1 MIAEFSQY
9 AIMKNLT
16 SLKDLYIW
24 LYNTWK
30 GYKLQTIINITIGI
44 LIVLTDL
51 AFVWGTKLCIDIAT
65 HSNSQW
71 NLKSAITILAVLLIM
86 QLLLSYANKWIKA
99 TLGAKSTCQMQKDNY
114 RHLLQ
119 CDWTALKQYHSGDL
133 LNRLEKDIDSIVIFL
148 TESIPSLLTT
158 LARLAGAFLLLYAMS
173 KALALIIIIIC
184 PLFLII
190 SKLYIKKTR
199 KLTHEIR
206 ATESEIQTI
215 IQEGLQHITV
225 LKTFEKTLWAT
236 DTLNETQEKLKKGI
250 RNKTKYSS
258 ISSLTMNFG
267 FSAGYIVTFTW
278 GVINLENGTITYGA
292 LIAFMQLIGQ
302 IQAPIRNLSR
312 YIPIFINAF
321 TASERIIE
329 VQRIEQEK
337 LLHKPQ
343 LKGDVGIE
351 FKNVTFQYHKEHPI
365 FENFSYNFPPH
376 SKTAI
381 IGETGKGK
389 TTLIRLMLS
398 LLHPQQGSIDIYNN
412 TTRLSLTNLSRNNF
426 SYVPQG
432 NTLLNGTIRSNL
444 IIGNEYATDTDM
456 QNALAAACANFVFN
470 SEKGL
475 DTPCGERGNGLSEGQ
490 AQRISIARALLK
502 PCSILIMDE
511 ATSSL
516 DEETEKKIIK
526 NITDLYPLKTII
538 FITHRPEILK
548 YCTRILHL

>member
-1 MIAEFSQY
+1 ME
-9 AIMKNLT
+9 KLT
-16 SLKDLYIW
+16 SSKDIFIW

-30 GYKLQTIINITIGI
+30 GYKLQTIINIAIGI
-44 LIVLTDL
+44 LLVFTDL

-65 HSNSQW
+65 HNNTRFS
-71 NLKSAITILAVLLIM
+71 LKSAITLLIILLIT
-86 QLLLSYANKWIKA
+86 QLLLSYASKWVKA

-119 CDWTALKQYHSGDL
+119 CDWSALKQYHSGDI
-133 LNRLEKDIDSIVIFL
+133 LNRLEKDIDSIVTFL
-148 TESIPSLLTT
+148 TESIPSLLATVT
-158 LARLAGAFLLLYAMS
+158 RLIGAFLILYIMN
-173 KALALIIIIIC
+173 KTLALIIIIIC

-190 SKLYIKKTR
+190 SKLYVKKTR
-199 KLTHEIR
+199 LITHDIR
-206 ATESEIQTI
+206 TSESKIQTT

-225 LKTFEKTLWAT
+225 LKTFGKTLWAT
-236 DTLNETQEKLKKGI
+236 EILNETQNNLKKGI
-250 RNKTKYSS
+250 KNKTIYSS

-267 FSAGYIVTFTW
+267 FSAGYIITFTW
-278 GVINLENGTITYGA
+278 GVLNLENGIITYGA

-329 VQRIEQEK
+329 LQAIKQEK
-337 LLHKPQ
+337 LFYKSL

-351 FKNVTFQYHKEHPI
+351 LKNVTFQYPKGRHI
-365 FENFSYNFPPH
+365 FENFSYNFTPH

-381 IGETGKGK
+381 VGETGKGK
-389 TTLIRLMLS
+389 TTLIRLVLS
-398 LLHPQQGSIDIYNN
+398 LLHPQKGCIEIYNK

-432 NTLLNGTIRSNL
+432 NTLLNGTIKSNL
-444 IIGNEYATDTDM
+444 ILGNEYATETDM
-456 QNALAAACANFVFN
+456 VNALTAACANFVFN

-475 DTPCGERGNGLSEGQ
+475 DMPCGEGGNGLSEGQ

-516 DEETEKKIIK
+516 DEDTEKNVIK
-526 NITDLYPLKTII
+526 NITNLYPEKTII

-548 YCTRILHL
+548 YCTHVLHL

>member
-1 MIAEFSQY
+1 ME
-9 AIMKNLT
+9 KLT
-16 SLKDLYIW
+16 SSKDIFIW

-30 GYKLQTIINITIGI
+30 GYKLQTIINIAIGI
-44 LIVLTDL
+44 LLVFTDL

-65 HSNSQW
+65 HNNTRFS
-71 NLKSAITILAVLLIM
+71 LKSAITLLIILLIT
-86 QLLLSYANKWIKA
+86 QLLLSYASKWVKA

-119 CDWTALKQYHSGDL
+119 CDWSALKQYHSGDI
-133 LNRLEKDIDSIVIFL
+133 LNRLEKDIDSIVTFL
-148 TESIPSLLTT
+148 TESIPSLLATVT
-158 LARLAGAFLLLYAMS
+158 RLIGAFLILYIMN
-173 KALALIIIIIC
+173 KTLALIIIIIC

-190 SKLYIKKTR
+190 SKLYVKKTR
-199 KLTHEIR
+199 LITHDIR
-206 ATESEIQTI
+206 TSESKIQST

-225 LKTFEKTLWAT
+225 LKTFGKTLWAT
-236 DTLNETQEKLKKGI
+236 EILNETQNNLKKGI
-250 RNKTKYSS
+250 KNKTIYSS

-267 FSAGYIVTFTW
+267 FSAGYIITFTW
-278 GVINLENGTITYGA
+278 GVLNLENGIITYGA

-329 VQRIEQEK
+329 LQAIKQEK
-337 LLHKPQ
+337 LFYKPL

-351 FKNVTFQYHKEHPI
+351 LKNVTFQYPKGRHI
-365 FENFSYNFPPH
+365 FENFSYNFAPH

-381 IGETGKGK
+381 VGETGKGK
-389 TTLIRLMLS
+389 TTLIRLVLS
-398 LLHPQQGSIDIYNN
+398 LLHPQKGCIEIYNK

-432 NTLLNGTIRSNL
+432 NTLLNGTIKSNL
-444 IIGNEYATDTDM
+444 ILGNEYATETDM
-456 QNALAAACANFVFN
+456 VNALTAACANFVFN

-475 DTPCGERGNGLSEGQ
+475 DMPCGEGGNGLSEGQ

-516 DEETEKKIIK
+516 DEDTEKNVIK
-526 NITDLYPLKTII
+526 NITNLYPEKTII

-548 YCTRILHL
+548 YCTHVLHL

>member
-1 MIAEFSQY
+1 ME
-9 AIMKNLT
+9 KLT
-16 SLKDLYIW
+16 SSKDIFIW

-30 GYKLQTIINITIGI
+30 GYKLQTIINIAIGI
-44 LIVLTDL
+44 LLVFTDL

-65 HSNSQW
+65 HNNTKFS
-71 NLKSAITILAVLLIM
+71 LKSAITLLIILLIT
-86 QLLLSYANKWIKA
+86 QLLLSYASKWVKA

-119 CDWTALKQYHSGDL
+119 CDWSALKQYHSGDI
-133 LNRLEKDIDSIVIFL
+133 LNRLEKDIDSIVTFL
-148 TESIPSLLTT
+148 TESIPSLLATVT
-158 LARLAGAFLLLYAMS
+158 RLIGAFLILYIMN
-173 KALALIIIIIC
+173 KTLALIIIIIC

-190 SKLYIKKTR
+190 SKLYVKKTR
-199 KLTHEIR
+199 LITHDIR
-206 ATESEIQTI
+206 TSESKIQTT

-225 LKTFEKTLWAT
+225 LKTFGKTLWAT
-236 DTLNETQEKLKKGI
+236 EILNETQNNLKKGI
-250 RNKTKYSS
+250 KNKTIYSS

-267 FSAGYIVTFTW
+267 FSAGYIITFTW
-278 GVINLENGTITYGA
+278 GVLNLENGIITYGA

-329 VQRIEQEK
+329 LQAIKQEK
-337 LLHKPQ
+337 LFYKPL

-351 FKNVTFQYHKEHPI
+351 LKNVTFQYPKGRHI
-365 FENFSYNFPPH
+365 FENFSYNFTPH

-381 IGETGKGK
+381 VGETGKGK
-389 TTLIRLMLS
+389 TTLIRLVLS
-398 LLHPQQGSIDIYNN
+398 LLHPQKGCIEIYNK

-432 NTLLNGTIRSNL
+432 NTLLNGTIKSNL
-444 IIGNEYATDTDM
+444 ILGNEYATETDM
-456 QNALAAACANFVFN
+456 VNALTAACANFVFN

-475 DTPCGERGNGLSEGQ
+475 DMPCGEGGNGLSEGQ

-516 DEETEKKIIK
+516 DEDTEKNVIK
-526 NITDLYPLKTII
+526 NITSLYPEKTII

-548 YCTRILHL
+548 YCTHVLHL

>member
-1 MIAEFSQY
+1 ME
-9 AIMKNLT
+9 KLT
-16 SLKDLYIW
+16 SSKDIFIW

-30 GYKLQTIINITIGI
+30 GYKLQTIINIAIGI
-44 LIVLTDL
+44 LLVFTDL

-65 HSNSQW
+65 HNKTRFS
-71 NLKSAITILAVLLIM
+71 LKSAITLLIILLIT
-86 QLLLSYANKWIKA
+86 QLLLSYASKWVKA

-119 CDWTALKQYHSGDL
+119 CDWSALKQYHSGDI
-133 LNRLEKDIDSIVIFL
+133 LNRLEKDIDSIVTFL
-148 TESIPSLLTT
+148 TESIPSLLATVT
-158 LARLAGAFLLLYAMS
+158 RLIGAFLILYIMN
-173 KALALIIIIIC
+173 KTLALIIIIIC

-190 SKLYIKKTR
+190 SKLYVKKTR
-199 KLTHEIR
+199 LITHDIR
-206 ATESEIQTI
+206 TSESKIQTT

-225 LKTFEKTLWAT
+225 LKTFGKTLWAT
-236 DTLNETQEKLKKGI
+236 EILNETQNNLKKGI
-250 RNKTKYSS
+250 KNKTIYSS

-267 FSAGYIVTFTW
+267 FSAGYIITFTW
-278 GVINLENGTITYGA
+278 GVLNLENGIITYGA

-329 VQRIEQEK
+329 LQAIKQEK
-337 LLHKPQ
+337 LFYKPL

-351 FKNVTFQYHKEHPI
+351 LKNVTFQYPKGRHI
-365 FENFSYNFPPH
+365 FENFSYNFTPH

-381 IGETGKGK
+381 VGETGKGK
-389 TTLIRLMLS
+389 TTLIRLVLS
-398 LLHPQQGSIDIYNN
+398 LLHPQKGCIEIYNK

-432 NTLLNGTIRSNL
+432 NTLLNGTIKSNL
-444 IIGNEYATDTDM
+444 ILGNEYATETDM
-456 QNALAAACANFVFN
+456 VNALTAACANFVFN

-475 DTPCGERGNGLSEGQ
+475 DMPCGEGGNGLSEGQ

-516 DEETEKKIIK
+516 DEDTEKNVIK
-526 NITDLYPLKTII
+526 NITNLYPEKTII

-548 YCTRILHL
+548 YCTHVLHL

>member
-1 MIAEFSQY
+1 ME
-9 AIMKNLT
+9 KLT
-16 SLKDLYIW
+16 SSKDIFIW

-30 GYKLQTIINITIGI
+30 GYKLQTIINIAIGI
-44 LIVLTDL
+44 LLVFTDL
-51 AFVWGTKLCIDIAT
+51 AFVWGTKLCIDIST
-65 HSNSQW
+65 HNNTRFS
-71 NLKSAITILAVLLIM
+71 LKSAITLLILLLIT
-86 QLLLSYANKWIKA
+86 QLLLSYASKWVKA

-119 CDWTALKQYHSGDL
+119 CDWSALKQYHSGDI
-133 LNRLEKDIDSIVIFL
+133 LNRLEKDIDSIVTFL
-148 TESIPSLLTT
+148 TESIPSLLATVT
-158 LARLAGAFLLLYAMS
+158 RLIGAFLILYIMN
-173 KALALIIIIIC
+173 KTLALIIIIIC

-190 SKLYIKKTR
+190 SKLYVKKTR
-199 KLTHEIR
+199 LITHDIR
-206 ATESEIQTI
+206 TSESKIQTT

-225 LKTFEKTLWAT
+225 LKTFGKTLWAT
-236 DTLNETQEKLKKGI
+236 EILNETQNNLKKGI
-250 RNKTKYSS
+250 KNKTIYSS

-267 FSAGYIVTFTW
+267 FSAGYIITFTW
-278 GVINLENGTITYGA
+278 GVLNLENGIITYGA

-329 VQRIEQEK
+329 LQAIKQEK
-337 LLHKPQ
+337 LFYKPL

-351 FKNVTFQYHKEHPI
+351 LKNVTFQYPKGRHI
-365 FENFSYNFPPH
+365 FENFSYNFTPH

-381 IGETGKGK
+381 VGETGKGK
-389 TTLIRLMLS
+389 TTLIRLVLS
-398 LLHPQQGSIDIYNN
+398 LLHPQKGCIEIYNQ

-432 NTLLNGTIRSNL
+432 NTLLNGTIKSNL
-444 IIGNEYATDTDM
+444 ILGNEYATETDM
-456 QNALAAACANFVFN
+456 VNALTAACANFVLN

-475 DTPCGERGNGLSEGQ
+475 DMPCGEVGNGLSEGH

-516 DEETEKKIIK
+516 DEDTEKNATK
-526 NITDLYPLKTII
+526 NITNLYPEKTII

-548 YCTRILHL
+548 YCTHVLHL

>member
-1 MIAEFSQY
+1 ME
-9 AIMKNLT
+9 KLT
-16 SLKDLYIW
+16 SSKDIFIW

-30 GYKLQTIINITIGI
+30 GYKLQTIINIAIGI
-44 LIVLTDL
+44 LLVFTDL

-65 HSNSQW
+65 HNNTRFS
-71 NLKSAITILAVLLIM
+71 LKSAITLLIILLIT
-86 QLLLSYANKWIKA
+86 QLLLSYASKWVKA

-119 CDWTALKQYHSGDL
+119 CDWSALKQYHSGDI
-133 LNRLEKDIDSIVIFL
+133 LNRLEKDIDSIVTFL
-148 TESIPSLLTT
+148 TESIPSLLATVT
-158 LARLAGAFLLLYAMS
+158 RLIGAFLILYIMN
-173 KALALIIIIIC
+173 KTLALIIIIIC

-190 SKLYIKKTR
+190 SKLYVKKTR
-199 KLTHEIR
+199 LITHDIR
-206 ATESEIQTI
+206 KSESKIQTT

-225 LKTFEKTLWAT
+225 LKTFGKTLWAT
-236 DTLNETQEKLKKGI
+236 EILNETQNNLKKGI
-250 RNKTKYSS
+250 KNKTIYSS

-267 FSAGYIVTFTW
+267 FSAGYIITFTW
-278 GVINLENGTITYGA
+278 GVLNLENGIITYGA

-329 VQRIEQEK
+329 LQAIKQEK
-337 LLHKPQ
+337 LFYKPL

-351 FKNVTFQYHKEHPI
+351 LKNVTFQYPKGRHI
-365 FENFSYNFPPH
+365 FENFSYNFTPH

-381 IGETGKGK
+381 VGETGKGK
-389 TTLIRLMLS
+389 TTLIRLVLS
-398 LLHPQQGSIDIYNN
+398 LLHPQKGCIEIYNK

-432 NTLLNGTIRSNL
+432 NTLLNGTIKSNL
-444 IIGNEYATDTDM
+444 ILGNEYATETDM
-456 QNALAAACANFVFN
+456 VNALTAACANFVFN

-475 DTPCGERGNGLSEGQ
+475 DMPCGEGGNGLSEGQ

-516 DEETEKKIIK
+516 DEDTEKNVIK
-526 NITDLYPLKTII
+526 NITNLYPEKTII

-548 YCTRILHL
+548 YCTHVLHL

>member
-1 MIAEFSQY
+1 ME
-9 AIMKNLT
+9 KLT
-16 SLKDLYIW
+16 SSKDIFIW

-30 GYKLQTIINITIGI
+30 GYKLQTIINIAIGI
-44 LIVLTDL
+44 LLVFTDL

-65 HSNSQW
+65 HNNTRFS
-71 NLKSAITILAVLLIM
+71 LKSAITLLIILLIT
-86 QLLLSYANKWIKA
+86 QLLLSYASKWVKA

-119 CDWTALKQYHSGDL
+119 CDWSALKQYHSGDI
-133 LNRLEKDIDSIVIFL
+133 LNRLEKDIDSIVTFL
-148 TESIPSLLTT
+148 TESIPSLLATVT
-158 LARLAGAFLLLYAMS
+158 RLIGAFLILYIMN
-173 KALALIIIIIC
+173 KTLALIIIIIC

-190 SKLYIKKTR
+190 SKLYVKKTR
-199 KLTHEIR
+199 LITHDIR
-206 ATESEIQTI
+206 TSESKIQTT

-225 LKTFEKTLWAT
+225 LKTFGKTLWAT
-236 DTLNETQEKLKKGI
+236 EILNETQNNLKKGI
-250 RNKTKYSS
+250 KNKTIYSS

-267 FSAGYIVTFTW
+267 FSAGYIITFTW
-278 GVINLENGTITYGA
+278 GVLNLENGIITYGA

-329 VQRIEQEK
+329 LQAIKQEK
-337 LLHKPQ
+337 LFYKPL

-351 FKNVTFQYHKEHPI
+351 LKNVTFQYPKGRHI
-365 FENFSYNFPPH
+365 FENFSYNFTPH

-381 IGETGKGK
+381 VGETGKGK
-389 TTLIRLMLS
+389 TTLIKLVLS
-398 LLHPQQGSIDIYNN
+398 LLHPQKGCIEIYNK

-432 NTLLNGTIRSNL
+432 NTLLNGTIKSNL
-444 IIGNEYATDTDM
+444 ILGNEYATDTDM
-456 QNALAAACANFVFN
+456 VNALTAACANFVFN

-475 DTPCGERGNGLSEGQ
+475 DMPCGEGGNGLSEGQ

-516 DEETEKKIIK
+516 DEDTEKNVIK
-526 NITDLYPLKTII
+526 NITNLYPEKTII

-548 YCTRILHL
+548 YCTHVLHL

>member
-1 MIAEFSQY
+1 ME
-9 AIMKNLT
+9 KLT
-16 SLKDLYIW
+16 SSKDIFIW

-30 GYKLQTIINITIGI
+30 GYKLQTIINIAIGI
-44 LIVLTDL
+44 LLVFTDL

-65 HSNSQW
+65 HNNTRFS
-71 NLKSAITILAVLLIM
+71 LKSAITLLIILLIT
-86 QLLLSYANKWIKA
+86 QLLLSYASKWVKA

-119 CDWTALKQYHSGDL
+119 CDWSALKQYHSGDI
-133 LNRLEKDIDSIVIFL
+133 LNRLEKDIDSIVTFL
-148 TESIPSLLTT
+148 TESIPSLLATVT
-158 LARLAGAFLLLYAMS
+158 RLIGAFLILYIMN
-173 KALALIIIIIC
+173 KTLALIIIIIC

-190 SKLYIKKTR
+190 SKLYVKKTR
-199 KLTHEIR
+199 LITHDIR
-206 ATESEIQTI
+206 TSESKIQTT

-225 LKTFEKTLWAT
+225 LKTFGKTLWAT
-236 DTLNETQEKLKKGI
+236 EILNETQNNLKKGI
-250 RNKTKYSS
+250 KNKTIYSS

-267 FSAGYIVTFTW
+267 FSAGYIITFTW
-278 GVINLENGTITYGA
+278 GVLNLENGIITYGA

-329 VQRIEQEK
+329 LQAIKQEK
-337 LLHKPQ
+337 LFNKPL

-351 FKNVTFQYHKEHPI
+351 LKNVTFQYPKGRHI
-365 FENFSYNFPPH
+365 FENFSYNFAPH

-381 IGETGKGK
+381 VGETGKGK
-389 TTLIRLMLS
+389 TTLIRLVLS
-398 LLHPQQGSIDIYNN
+398 LLHPQKGCIEIYNK

-432 NTLLNGTIRSNL
+432 NTLLNGTIKSNL
-444 IIGNEYATDTDM
+444 ILGNEYATETDM
-456 QNALAAACANFVFN
+456 VNALTAACANFVFN

-475 DTPCGERGNGLSEGQ
+475 DMPCGEGGNGLSEGQ

-516 DEETEKKIIK
+516 DEDTEKNVIK
-526 NITDLYPLKTII
+526 NITNLYPEKTII

-548 YCTRILHL
+548 YCTHVLHL

>member
-1 MIAEFSQY
+1 ME
-9 AIMKNLT
+9 KLT
-16 SLKDLYIW
+16 SSKDIFIW

-30 GYKLQTIINITIGI
+30 GYKLQTIINIAIGI
-44 LIVLTDL
+44 LLVFTDL

-65 HSNSQW
+65 HNNTRFS
-71 NLKSAITILAVLLIM
+71 LKSAITLLIILLIT
-86 QLLLSYANKWIKA
+86 QLLLSYASKWVKA

-119 CDWTALKQYHSGDL
+119 CDWSALKQYHSGDI
-133 LNRLEKDIDSIVIFL
+133 LNRLEKDIDSIVTFL
-148 TESIPSLLTT
+148 TESIPSLLATVT
-158 LARLAGAFLLLYAMS
+158 RLIGAFLILYIMN
-173 KALALIIIIIC
+173 KTLALIIIIIC

-190 SKLYIKKTR
+190 SKLYVKKTR
-199 KLTHEIR
+199 LITHDIR
-206 ATESEIQTI
+206 TSESKIQTT

-225 LKTFEKTLWAT
+225 LKTFGKTLWAT
-236 DTLNETQEKLKKGI
+236 EILNETQNNLKKGI
-250 RNKTKYSS
+250 KNKTIYSS

-267 FSAGYIVTFTW
+267 FSAGYIITFTW
-278 GVINLENGTITYGA
+278 GVLNLENRIITYGA

-329 VQRIEQEK
+329 LQAIKQEK
-337 LLHKPQ
+337 LFYKPL

-351 FKNVTFQYHKEHPI
+351 LKNVTFQYPKGRHI
-365 FENFSYNFPPH
+365 FENFSYNFAPH

-381 IGETGKGK
+381 VGETGKGK
-389 TTLIRLMLS
+389 TTLIRLVLS
-398 LLHPQQGSIDIYNN
+398 LLHPQKGCIEIYNK

-432 NTLLNGTIRSNL
+432 NTLLNGTIKSNL
-444 IIGNEYATDTDM
+444 ILGNEYATETDM
-456 QNALAAACANFVFN
+456 VNALTAACANFVFN
-470 SEKGL
+470 SGKGL
-475 DTPCGERGNGLSEGQ
+475 DMPCGEGGNGLSEGQ

-516 DEETEKKIIK
+516 DEDTEKNVIK
-526 NITDLYPLKTII
+526 NITNLYPEKTII

-548 YCTRILHL
+548 YCTHVLHL

>member
-1 MIAEFSQY
+1 ME
-9 AIMKNLT
+9 KLT
-16 SLKDLYIW
+16 SSKDIFIW

-30 GYKLQTIINITIGI
+30 GYKLQTIINIAIGI
-44 LIVLTDL
+44 LLVFTDL

-65 HSNSQW
+65 HNNTRFS
-71 NLKSAITILAVLLIM
+71 LKSAITLLIILLIT
-86 QLLLSYANKWIKA
+86 QLLLSYASKWVKA

-119 CDWTALKQYHSGDL
+119 CDWSALKQYHSGDI
-133 LNRLEKDIDSIVIFL
+133 LNRLEKDIDSIVTFL
-148 TESIPSLLTT
+148 TESIPSLLATVT
-158 LARLAGAFLLLYAMS
+158 RLIGAFLILYIMN
-173 KALALIIIIIC
+173 KTLALIIIIIC

-190 SKLYIKKTR
+190 SKLYVKKTR
-199 KLTHEIR
+199 LITHDIR
-206 ATESEIQTI
+206 TSESKIQTT

-225 LKTFEKTLWAT
+225 LKTFGKTLWAT
-236 DTLNETQEKLKKGI
+236 EILNETQNNLKKGI
-250 RNKTKYSS
+250 KNKTIYSS

-267 FSAGYIVTFTW
+267 FSAGYIITFTW
-278 GVINLENGTITYGA
+278 GVLNLENGIITYGA

-329 VQRIEQEK
+329 LQAIKQEK
-337 LLHKPQ
+337 LFYKPL

-351 FKNVTFQYHKEHPI
+351 LKNVTFQYPKGRHI
-365 FENFSYNFPPH
+365 FENFSYNFAPH

-381 IGETGKGK
+381 VGETGKGK
-389 TTLIRLMLS
+389 TTLIRLVLS
-398 LLHPQQGSIDIYNN
+398 LLHPQKGCIEIYNK

-432 NTLLNGTIRSNL
+432 NTLLNGTIKSNL
-444 IIGNEYATDTDM
+444 ILGNEYATETDM
-456 QNALAAACANFVFN
+456 VNALTAACANFVFN

-475 DTPCGERGNGLSEGQ
+475 DMPCGEGGNGLSEGQ
-490 AQRISIARALLK
+490 GQRISIARALLK

-516 DEETEKKIIK
+516 DEDTEKNVIK
-526 NITDLYPLKTII
+526 NITNLYPEKTII

-548 YCTRILHL
+548 YCTHVLHL

>member
-1 MIAEFSQY
+1 ME
-9 AIMKNLT
+9 KLT
-16 SLKDLYIW
+16 SSKDIFIW

-30 GYKLQTIINITIGI
+30 GYKLQTIINIAIGI
-44 LIVLTDL
+44 LLVFTDL

-65 HSNSQW
+65 HNNTRFS
-71 NLKSAITILAVLLIM
+71 LKSAITLLIILLIT
-86 QLLLSYANKWIKA
+86 QLLLSYASKWVKA

-119 CDWTALKQYHSGDL
+119 CDWSALKQYHSGDI
-133 LNRLEKDIDSIVIFL
+133 LNRLEKDIDSIVTFL
-148 TESIPSLLTT
+148 TESIPSLLATVT
-158 LARLAGAFLLLYAMS
+158 RLIGAFLILYIMN
-173 KALALIIIIIC
+173 KTLALIIIIIC

-190 SKLYIKKTR
+190 SKLYVKKTR
-199 KLTHEIR
+199 LITHDIR
-206 ATESEIQTI
+206 TSESKIQTT

-225 LKTFEKTLWAT
+225 LKTFGKTLWAT
-236 DTLNETQEKLKKGI
+236 EILNETQNNLKKGI
-250 RNKTKYSS
+250 KNKTIYSS

-267 FSAGYIVTFTW
+267 FSAGYIITFTW
-278 GVINLENGTITYGA
+278 GVLNLENGIITYGA

-329 VQRIEQEK
+329 LQAIKQEK
-337 LLHKPQ
+337 LFYKPL

-351 FKNVTFQYHKEHPI
+351 LKNVTFQYPKGRHI
-365 FENFSYNFPPH
+365 FENFSYNFTPH

-381 IGETGKGK
+381 VGETGKGK
-389 TTLIRLMLS
+389 TTLIRLVLS
-398 LLHPQQGSIDIYNN
+398 LLHPQKGCIEIYNK

-432 NTLLNGTIRSNL
+432 NTLLNGTIKSNL
-444 IIGNEYATDTDM
+444 ILGNEYATETDM
-456 QNALAAACANFVFN
+456 VNALTAACANFVFN

-475 DTPCGERGNGLSEGQ
+475 DMPCGEGGNGLSEGQ

-516 DEETEKKIIK
+516 DEDTEKNVIR
-526 NITDLYPLKTII
+526 NITNLYPEKTII

-548 YCTRILHL
+548 YCTHVLHL

>member
-1 MIAEFSQY
+1 ME
-9 AIMKNLT
+9 KLT
-16 SLKDLYIW
+16 SSKDIFIW

-30 GYKLQTIINITIGI
+30 GYKLQTIINIAIGI
-44 LIVLTDL
+44 LLVFTDL

-65 HSNSQW
+65 HNNTRFS
-71 NLKSAITILAVLLIM
+71 LKSAIILLIILLIT
-86 QLLLSYANKWIKA
+86 QLLLSYASKWVKA

-119 CDWTALKQYHSGDL
+119 CDWSALKQYHSGDI
-133 LNRLEKDIDSIVIFL
+133 LNRLEKDIDSIVTFL
-148 TESIPSLLTT
+148 TESIPSLLATVT
-158 LARLAGAFLLLYAMS
+158 RLIGAFLILYIMN
-173 KALALIIIIIC
+173 KTLALIIIIIC

-190 SKLYIKKTR
+190 SKLYVKKTR
-199 KLTHEIR
+199 LITHDIR
-206 ATESEIQTI
+206 TSESKIQTT

-225 LKTFEKTLWAT
+225 LKTFGKTLWAT
-236 DTLNETQEKLKKGI
+236 EILNETQNNLKKGI
-250 RNKTKYSS
+250 KNKTIYSS

-267 FSAGYIVTFTW
+267 FSAGYIITFTW
-278 GVINLENGTITYGA
+278 GVLNLENGIITYGA

-329 VQRIEQEK
+329 LQTIKQEK
-337 LLHKPQ
+337 LFYKPL

-351 FKNVTFQYHKEHPI
+351 LKNVTFQYPKGRHI
-365 FENFSYNFPPH
+365 FENFSYNFTPH

-381 IGETGKGK
+381 VGETGKGK
-389 TTLIRLMLS
+389 TTLIRLVLS
-398 LLHPQQGSIDIYNN
+398 LLHPQKGCIEIYNQ

-432 NTLLNGTIRSNL
+432 NTLLNGTIKSNL
-444 IIGNEYATDTDM
+444 ILGNEYATETDM
-456 QNALAAACANFVFN
+456 VNALTAACANFVFN

-475 DTPCGERGNGLSEGQ
+475 DMPCGEGGNGLSEGQ

-516 DEETEKKIIK
+516 DEDTEKNVIK
-526 NITDLYPLKTII
+526 NITNLYPEKTTI

-548 YCTRILHL
+548 YCTHVLHL

>member
-1 MIAEFSQY
+1 ME
-9 AIMKNLT
+9 KLT
-16 SLKDLYIW
+16 SSKDIFIW

-30 GYKLQTIINITIGI
+30 GYKLQTIINIAIGI
-44 LIVLTDL
+44 LLVFTDL

-65 HSNSQW
+65 HNNTRFS
-71 NLKSAITILAVLLIM
+71 LKSAITLLIILLIT
-86 QLLLSYANKWIKA
+86 QLLLSYASKWVKA

-119 CDWTALKQYHSGDL
+119 CDWSALKQYHSGDI
-133 LNRLEKDIDSIVIFL
+133 LNRLEKDIDSIVTFL
-148 TESIPSLLTT
+148 TESIPSLLATVT
-158 LARLAGAFLLLYAMS
+158 RLIGAFLILYIMN
-173 KALALIIIIIC
+173 KTLALIIIIIC

-190 SKLYIKKTR
+190 SKLYVKKTR
-199 KLTHEIR
+199 LITHDIR
-206 ATESEIQTI
+206 TSESKIQTT

-225 LKTFEKTLWAT
+225 LKTFGKTLWAT
-236 DTLNETQEKLKKGI
+236 EILNETQNNLKKGI
-250 RNKTKYSS
+250 KNKTIYSS

-267 FSAGYIVTFTW
+267 FSAGYIITFTW
-278 GVINLENGTITYGA
+278 GVLNLENGIITYGA

-329 VQRIEQEK
+329 LQAIKQEK
-337 LLHKPQ
+337 LFYKPL

-351 FKNVTFQYHKEHPI
+351 LKNVTFQYPKGRHI
-365 FENFSYNFPPH
+365 FENFSYNFTPH

-381 IGETGKGK
+381 VGETGKGK
-389 TTLIRLMLS
+389 TTLIRLALS
-398 LLHPQQGSIDIYNN
+398 LLHPQKGCIEIYNK

-432 NTLLNGTIRSNL
+432 NTLLNGTIKSNL
-444 IIGNEYATDTDM
+444 ILGNEYATETDM
-456 QNALAAACANFVFN
+456 VNALTAACANFVFN

-475 DTPCGERGNGLSEGQ
+475 DMPCGEGGNGLSEGQ

-516 DEETEKKIIK
+516 DEDTEKNVIK
-526 NITDLYPLKTII
+526 NITSLYPEKTII

-548 YCTRILHL
+548 YCTHVLHL

>member
-1 MIAEFSQY
+1 ME
-9 AIMKNLT
+9 KLT
-16 SLKDLYIW
+16 SSKDIFIW

-30 GYKLQTIINITIGI
+30 GYKLQTIINIAIGI
-44 LIVLTDL
+44 LLVFTDL

-65 HSNSQW
+65 HNNTRFS
-71 NLKSAITILAVLLIM
+71 LKSAITLLIILLIT
-86 QLLLSYANKWIKA
+86 QLLLSYASKWVKA

-119 CDWTALKQYHSGDL
+119 CDWSALKQYHSGDI
-133 LNRLEKDIDSIVIFL
+133 LNRLEKDIDSIVTFL
-148 TESIPSLLTT
+148 TESIPSLLATVT
-158 LARLAGAFLLLYAMS
+158 RLIGAFLILYIMN
-173 KALALIIIIIC
+173 KTLALIIIIIC

-190 SKLYIKKTR
+190 SKLYVKKTR
-199 KLTHEIR
+199 LITHDIR
-206 ATESEIQTI
+206 TSESKIQTT

-225 LKTFEKTLWAT
+225 LKTFGKTLWAT
-236 DTLNETQEKLKKGI
+236 EILNETQNNLKKGI
-250 RNKTKYSS
+250 KNKTIYSS

-267 FSAGYIVTFTW
+267 FSAGYIITFTW
-278 GVINLENGTITYGA
+278 GVLNLENGIITYGA

-302 IQAPIRNLSR
+302 IQTPIRNLSR

-329 VQRIEQEK
+329 LQAIKQEK
-337 LLHKPQ
+337 LFYKPL

-351 FKNVTFQYHKEHPI
+351 LKNVTFQYPKGRHI
-365 FENFSYNFPPH
+365 FENFSYNFTPY

-381 IGETGKGK
+381 VGETGKGK
-389 TTLIRLMLS
+389 TTLIRLVLS
-398 LLHPQQGSIDIYNN
+398 LLHPQKGCIEIYNK

-432 NTLLNGTIRSNL
+432 NTLLNGTIKSNL
-444 IIGNEYATDTDM
+444 ILGNEYATETDM
-456 QNALAAACANFVFN
+456 VNALTAACANFVFN

-475 DTPCGERGNGLSEGQ
+475 DMPCGEGGNGLSEGQ

-516 DEETEKKIIK
+516 DEDTEKNVIK
-526 NITDLYPLKTII
+526 NITNLYPEKTII

-548 YCTRILHL
+548 YCTHVLHL

>member
-1 MIAEFSQY
+1 ME
-9 AIMKNLT
+9 KLT
-16 SLKDLYIW
+16 SSKDIFIW

-30 GYKLQTIINITIGI
+30 GYKLQTIINIAIGI
-44 LIVLTDL
+44 LLVFTDL

-65 HSNSQW
+65 HNNTRFS
-71 NLKSAITILAVLLIM
+71 LKSAITLLIILLIT
-86 QLLLSYANKWIKA
+86 QLLLSYASKWVKA

-119 CDWTALKQYHSGDL
+119 CDWSALKQYHSGDI
-133 LNRLEKDIDSIVIFL
+133 LNRLEKDIDSIVTFL
-148 TESIPSLLTT
+148 TESIPSLLATVT
-158 LARLAGAFLLLYAMS
+158 RLIGAFLILYIMN
-173 KALALIIIIIC
+173 KTLALIIIIIC

-190 SKLYIKKTR
+190 SKLYVKKTR
-199 KLTHEIR
+199 LITHDIR
-206 ATESEIQTI
+206 TSESKIQST

-225 LKTFEKTLWAT
+225 LKTFGKTLWAT
-236 DTLNETQEKLKKGI
+236 EILNETQNNLKKGI
-250 RNKTKYSS
+250 KNKTIYSS

-267 FSAGYIVTFTW
+267 FSAGYIITFTW
-278 GVINLENGTITYGA
+278 GVLNLENGIITYGA

-329 VQRIEQEK
+329 LQAIKQEK
-337 LLHKPQ
+337 LFYKPL

-351 FKNVTFQYHKEHPI
+351 LKNVTFQYPKGRHI
-365 FENFSYNFPPH
+365 FENFSYNFTPH

-381 IGETGKGK
+381 VGETGKGK
-389 TTLIRLMLS
+389 TTLIRLVLS
-398 LLHPQQGSIDIYNN
+398 LLHPQKGCIEIYNK

-432 NTLLNGTIRSNL
+432 NTLLNGTIKSNL
-444 IIGNEYATDTDM
+444 ILGNEYATETDM
-456 QNALAAACANFVFN
+456 VNALTAACANFVFN

-475 DTPCGERGNGLSEGQ
+475 DMPCGEGGNGLSEGQ

-516 DEETEKKIIK
+516 DEDTEKNVIK
-526 NITDLYPLKTII
+526 NITNLYPEKTII

-548 YCTRILHL
+548 YCSHVLHL

>member
-1 MIAEFSQY
+1 ME
-9 AIMKNLT
+9 KLT
-16 SLKDLYIW
+16 SSKDIFIW

-30 GYKLQTIINITIGI
+30 GYKLQTIINIAIGI
-44 LIVLTDL
+44 LLVFTDL

-65 HSNSQW
+65 HNNTRFS
-71 NLKSAITILAVLLIM
+71 LKSAITLLIILLIT
-86 QLLLSYANKWIKA
+86 QLLLSYASKWVKA

-119 CDWTALKQYHSGDL
+119 CDWSALKQYHSGDI
-133 LNRLEKDIDSIVIFL
+133 LNRLGKDIDSIVTFL
-148 TESIPSLLTT
+148 TESIPSLLATVT
-158 LARLAGAFLLLYAMS
+158 RLIGAFLILYIMN
-173 KALALIIIIIC
+173 KTLALIIIIIC

-190 SKLYIKKTR
+190 SKLYVKKTR
-199 KLTHEIR
+199 LITHDIR
-206 ATESEIQTI
+206 TSESKIQTT

-225 LKTFEKTLWAT
+225 LKTFGKTLWAT
-236 DTLNETQEKLKKGI
+236 EILNETQNNLKKGI
-250 RNKTKYSS
+250 KNKTIYSS

-267 FSAGYIVTFTW
+267 FSAGYIITFTW
-278 GVINLENGTITYGA
+278 GVLNLENGIITYGA

-329 VQRIEQEK
+329 LQAIKQEK
-337 LLHKPQ
+337 LFYKPL

-351 FKNVTFQYHKEHPI
+351 LKNVTFQYPKGRHI
-365 FENFSYNFPPH
+365 FENFSYNFTPH

-381 IGETGKGK
+381 VGETGKGK
-389 TTLIRLMLS
+389 TTLIRLALS
-398 LLHPQQGSIDIYNN
+398 LLHPQKGCIEIYNK

-432 NTLLNGTIRSNL
+432 NTLLNGTIKSNL
-444 IIGNEYATDTDM
+444 ILGNEYATETDM
-456 QNALAAACANFVFN
+456 VNALTAACANFVFN

-475 DTPCGERGNGLSEGQ
+475 DMPCGEGGNGLSEGQ

-516 DEETEKKIIK
+516 DEDTEKNVIK
-526 NITDLYPLKTII
+526 NITNLYPEKTII

-548 YCTRILHL
+548 YCTHVLHL

>member
-1 MIAEFSQY
+1 MG
-9 AIMKNLT
+9 KLT
-16 SLKDLYIW
+16 SSKDIFIW

-30 GYKLQTIINITIGI
+30 GYKLQTIINIAIGI
-44 LIVLTDL
+44 LLVFTDL

-65 HSNSQW
+65 HNNTRFS
-71 NLKSAITILAVLLIM
+71 LKSAITLLIILLIT
-86 QLLLSYANKWIKA
+86 QLLLSYASKWVKA

-119 CDWTALKQYHSGDL
+119 CDWSALKQYHSGDI
-133 LNRLEKDIDSIVIFL
+133 LNRLEKDIDSIVTFL
-148 TESIPSLLTT
+148 TESIPSLLATVT
-158 LARLAGAFLLLYAMS
+158 RLIGAFLILYIMN
-173 KALALIIIIIC
+173 KTLALIIIIIC

-190 SKLYIKKTR
+190 SKLYVKKTR
-199 KLTHEIR
+199 LITHDIR
-206 ATESEIQTI
+206 TSESKIQTT

-225 LKTFEKTLWAT
+225 LKTFGKTLWAT
-236 DTLNETQEKLKKGI
+236 EILNETQNNLKKGI
-250 RNKTKYSS
+250 KNKTIYSS

-267 FSAGYIVTFTW
+267 FSAGYIITFTW
-278 GVINLENGTITYGA
+278 GVLNLENGIITYGA

-329 VQRIEQEK
+329 LQAIKQEK
-337 LLHKPQ
+337 LFNKPL

-351 FKNVTFQYHKEHPI
+351 LKNVTFQYPKGRHI
-365 FENFSYNFPPH
+365 FENFSYNFAPH

-381 IGETGKGK
+381 VGETGKGK
-389 TTLIRLMLS
+389 TTLIRLVLS
-398 LLHPQQGSIDIYNN
+398 LLHPQKGCIEIYNQ

-432 NTLLNGTIRSNL
+432 NTLLNGTIKSNL
-444 IIGNEYATDTDM
+444 ILGNEYATETDM
-456 QNALAAACANFVFN
+456 VNALTAACANFVFN

-475 DTPCGERGNGLSEGQ
+475 DMPCGEGGNGLSEGQ

-516 DEETEKKIIK
+516 DEYTEKNVIK
-526 NITDLYPLKTII
+526 NITNLYPEKTII

-548 YCTRILHL
+548 YCTHVLHL

>member
-1 MIAEFSQY
+1 ME
-9 AIMKNLT
+9 KLT
-16 SLKDLYIW
+16 SSKDIFIW

-30 GYKLQTIINITIGI
+30 GYKLQTIINIAIGI
-44 LIVLTDL
+44 LLVFTDL

-65 HSNSQW
+65 HNNTRFS
-71 NLKSAITILAVLLIM
+71 LKSAITLLIILLIT
-86 QLLLSYANKWIKA
+86 QLLLSYASKWVKA

-119 CDWTALKQYHSGDL
+119 CDWSALKQYHSGDI
-133 LNRLEKDIDSIVIFL
+133 LNRLEKDIDSIVTFL
-148 TESIPSLLTT
+148 TESIPSLLATVT
-158 LARLAGAFLLLYAMS
+158 RLIGAFLILYIMN
-173 KALALIIIIIC
+173 KTLALIIIIIC

-190 SKLYIKKTR
+190 SKLYVKKTR
-199 KLTHEIR
+199 LITHDIR
-206 ATESEIQTI
+206 TSESKIQTT

-225 LKTFEKTLWAT
+225 LKTFGKTLWAT
-236 DTLNETQEKLKKGI
+236 EFLNETQNNLKKGI
-250 RNKTKYSS
+250 KNKTIYSS

-267 FSAGYIVTFTW
+267 FSAGYIITFTW
-278 GVINLENGTITYGA
+278 GVLNLENGIITYGA

-329 VQRIEQEK
+329 LQAIKQEK
-337 LLHKPQ
+337 LFYKPL

-351 FKNVTFQYHKEHPI
+351 LKNVTFQYPKGRHI
-365 FENFSYNFPPH
+365 FENFSYNFAPH

-381 IGETGKGK
+381 VGETGKGK
-389 TTLIRLMLS
+389 TTLIRLVLS
-398 LLHPQQGSIDIYNN
+398 LLHPQKGCIEIYNQ

-432 NTLLNGTIRSNL
+432 NTLLNGTIKSNL
-444 IIGNEYATDTDM
+444 ILGNEYATETDM
-456 QNALAAACANFVFN
+456 ANALTAACANFVFN

-475 DTPCGERGNGLSEGQ
+475 DMPCGEGGNGLSEGQ

-516 DEETEKKIIK
+516 DEDTEKNVIK
-526 NITDLYPLKTII
+526 NITNLYPEKTII

-548 YCTRILHL
+548 YCTHVLHL

>member
-1 MIAEFSQY
+1 ME
-9 AIMKNLT
+9 KLT
-16 SLKDLYIW
+16 SSKDIFIW

-30 GYKLQTIINITIGI
+30 GYKLQTIINIAIGI
-44 LIVLTDL
+44 LLVFTDL

-65 HSNSQW
+65 HNNTRFS
-71 NLKSAITILAVLLIM
+71 LKSAITLLIILLIT
-86 QLLLSYANKWIKA
+86 QLLLSYASKWVKA

-119 CDWTALKQYHSGDL
+119 CDWSALKQYHSGDI
-133 LNRLEKDIDSIVIFL
+133 LNRLEKDIDSIVTFL
-148 TESIPSLLTT
+148 TESIPSLLATVT
-158 LARLAGAFLLLYAMS
+158 RLIGAFLILYIMN
-173 KALALIIIIIC
+173 KTLALIIIIIC

-190 SKLYIKKTR
+190 SKLYVKKTR
-199 KLTHEIR
+199 LITHDIR
-206 ATESEIQTI
+206 TSESKIQTT

-225 LKTFEKTLWAT
+225 LKTYGKTLWAT
-236 DTLNETQEKLKKGI
+236 EILNETQNNLKKGI
-250 RNKTKYSS
+250 KNKTIYSS

-267 FSAGYIVTFTW
+267 FSAGYIITFTW
-278 GVINLENGTITYGA
+278 GVLNLENGIITYGA

-329 VQRIEQEK
+329 LQAIKQEK
-337 LLHKPQ
+337 LFYKPL

-351 FKNVTFQYHKEHPI
+351 LKNVTFQYPKGRHI
-365 FENFSYNFPPH
+365 FENFSYNFTPH

-381 IGETGKGK
+381 VGETGKGK
-389 TTLIRLMLS
+389 TTLIRLVLS
-398 LLHPQQGSIDIYNN
+398 LLHPQKGCIEIYNK

-432 NTLLNGTIRSNL
+432 NTLLNGTIKSNL
-444 IIGNEYATDTDM
+444 ILGNEYATETDM
-456 QNALAAACANFVFN
+456 VNALTAACANFVFN

-475 DTPCGERGNGLSEGQ
+475 DMPCGEGGNGLSEGQ

-516 DEETEKKIIK
+516 DEDTEKNVIK
-526 NITDLYPLKTII
+526 NITNLYPEKTII

-548 YCTRILHL
+548 YCTHVLHL

>member
-1 MIAEFSQY
+1 ME
-9 AIMKNLT
+9 KLT
-16 SLKDLYIW
+16 SSKDIFIW

-30 GYKLQTIINITIGI
+30 GYKLQTIINIAIGI
-44 LIVLTDL
+44 LLVFTDL

-65 HSNSQW
+65 HNKTRFS
-71 NLKSAITILAVLLIM
+71 LKSAITLLIILLIT
-86 QLLLSYANKWIKA
+86 QLLLSYASKWVKA

-119 CDWTALKQYHSGDL
+119 CDWSALKQYHSGDI
-133 LNRLEKDIDSIVIFL
+133 LNRLEKDIDSIVTFL
-148 TESIPSLLTT
+148 TESIPSLLATVT
-158 LARLAGAFLLLYAMS
+158 RLIGAFLILYIMN
-173 KALALIIIIIC
+173 KTLALIIIIIC

-190 SKLYIKKTR
+190 SKLYVKKTR
-199 KLTHEIR
+199 LITHDIR
-206 ATESEIQTI
+206 TSESKIQST

-225 LKTFEKTLWAT
+225 LKTFGKTLWAT
-236 DTLNETQEKLKKGI
+236 EILNETQNNLKKGI
-250 RNKTKYSS
+250 KNKTIYSS

-267 FSAGYIVTFTW
+267 FSAGYIITFTW
-278 GVINLENGTITYGA
+278 GVLNLENGIITYGA

-329 VQRIEQEK
+329 LQAIKQEK
-337 LLHKPQ
+337 LFYKPL

-351 FKNVTFQYHKEHPI
+351 LKNVTFQYPKGRHI
-365 FENFSYNFPPH
+365 FENFSYNFTPH

-381 IGETGKGK
+381 VGETGKGK
-389 TTLIRLMLS
+389 TTLIRLVLS
-398 LLHPQQGSIDIYNN
+398 LLHPQKGCIEIYNK

-432 NTLLNGTIRSNL
+432 NTLLNGTIKSNL
-444 IIGNEYATDTDM
+444 ILGNEYATETDM
-456 QNALAAACANFVFN
+456 VNALTAACANFVFN

-475 DTPCGERGNGLSEGQ
+475 DMSCGEGGNGLSEGQ

-516 DEETEKKIIK
+516 DEDTEKNVIK
-526 NITDLYPLKTII
+526 NITNLYPEKTII

-548 YCTRILHL
+548 YCTHVLHL

>member
-1 MIAEFSQY
+1 ME
-9 AIMKNLT
+9 KLT
-16 SLKDLYIW
+16 SSKDIFIW

-30 GYKLQTIINITIGI
+30 GYKLQTIINIAIGI
-44 LIVLTDL
+44 LLVFTDL

-65 HSNSQW
+65 HNNTRFS
-71 NLKSAITILAVLLIM
+71 LKSAITLLIILLIT
-86 QLLLSYANKWIKA
+86 QLLLSYASKWVKA

-114 RHLLQ
+114 RHLLR
-119 CDWTALKQYHSGDL
+119 CDWSALKQYHSGDI
-133 LNRLEKDIDSIVIFL
+133 LNRLEKDIDSIVTFL
-148 TESIPSLLTT
+148 TESIPSLLATVT
-158 LARLAGAFLLLYAMS
+158 RLIGAFLILYIMN
-173 KALALIIIIIC
+173 KTLALIIIIIC

-190 SKLYIKKTR
+190 SKLYVKKTR
-199 KLTHEIR
+199 LITHDIR
-206 ATESEIQTI
+206 TSESKIQTT

-225 LKTFEKTLWAT
+225 LKTFGKTLWAT
-236 DTLNETQEKLKKGI
+236 EILNETQNNLKKGI
-250 RNKTKYSS
+250 KNKTIYSS

-267 FSAGYIVTFTW
+267 FSAGYIITFTW
-278 GVINLENGTITYGA
+278 GVLNLENGIITYGA

-329 VQRIEQEK
+329 LQAIKQEK
-337 LLHKPQ
+337 LFYKPL

-351 FKNVTFQYHKEHPI
+351 LKNVTFQYPKGRHI
-365 FENFSYNFPPH
+365 FENFSYNFTPH

-381 IGETGKGK
+381 VGETGKGK
-389 TTLIRLMLS
+389 TTLIRLVLS
-398 LLHPQQGSIDIYNN
+398 LLHPQKGCIEIYNK

-432 NTLLNGTIRSNL
+432 NTLLNGTIKSNL
-444 IIGNEYATDTDM
+444 ILGNEYATETDM
-456 QNALAAACANFVFN
+456 VNALTAACANFVFN

-475 DTPCGERGNGLSEGQ
+475 DMPCGEGGNGLSEGQ

-516 DEETEKKIIK
+516 DEDTEKNVIK
-526 NITDLYPLKTII
+526 NITNLYPEKTII

-548 YCTRILHL
+548 YCTHVLHL

>member
-1 MIAEFSQY
+1 ME
-9 AIMKNLT
+9 KLT
-16 SLKDLYIW
+16 SSKDIFIW

-30 GYKLQTIINITIGI
+30 GYKLQTIINIAIGI
-44 LIVLTDL
+44 LLVFTDL

-65 HSNSQW
+65 HNNTRFS
-71 NLKSAITILAVLLIM
+71 LKSAITLLIILLIT
-86 QLLLSYANKWIKA
+86 QLLLSYASKWVKA

-119 CDWTALKQYHSGDL
+119 CDWSALKQYHSGDI
-133 LNRLEKDIDSIVIFL
+133 LNRLEKDIDSIVTFL
-148 TESIPSLLTT
+148 TESIPSLLATVT
-158 LARLAGAFLLLYAMS
+158 RLIGAFLILYIMN
-173 KALALIIIIIC
+173 KTLALIIIIIC

-190 SKLYIKKTR
+190 SKLYVKKTR
-199 KLTHEIR
+199 LITHDIR
-206 ATESEIQTI
+206 TSESKIQTT

-225 LKTFEKTLWAT
+225 LKTFGKTLWAT
-236 DTLNETQEKLKKGI
+236 EILNETQNNLKKGI
-250 RNKTKYSS
+250 KNKTIYSS

-267 FSAGYIVTFTW
+267 FSAGYIITFTW
-278 GVINLENGTITYGA
+278 GVLNLENGIITYGA

-329 VQRIEQEK
+329 LQAIKQEK
-337 LLHKPQ
+337 LFYKPL

-351 FKNVTFQYHKEHPI
+351 LKNVTFQYPKGRHI
-365 FENFSYNFPPH
+365 FENFSYNFTPH

-381 IGETGKGK
+381 VGETGKGK
-389 TTLIRLMLS
+389 TTLIRLVLS
-398 LLHPQQGSIDIYNN
+398 LLHPQKGCIEIYNK

-432 NTLLNGTIRSNL
+432 NTLLNGTIKSNL
-444 IIGNEYATDTDM
+444 ILGNEYATETDM
-456 QNALAAACANFVFN
+456 VNALTAACANFVFN

-475 DTPCGERGNGLSEGQ
+475 DMPCGEGGNGLSEGQ

-516 DEETEKKIIK
+516 DEDTEKNVIK
-526 NITDLYPLKTII
+526 NITNLYPEKNII

-548 YCTRILHL
+548 YCTHVLHL

>member
-1 MIAEFSQY
+1 ME
-9 AIMKNLT
+9 KLT
-16 SLKDLYIW
+16 SSKDIFIW

-30 GYKLQTIINITIGI
+30 GYILQTIINIAIGI
-44 LIVLTDL
+44 LLVFTDL

-65 HSNSQW
+65 HNNTRFS
-71 NLKSAITILAVLLIM
+71 LKSAITLLIILLIT
-86 QLLLSYANKWIKA
+86 QLLLSYASKWVKA

-119 CDWTALKQYHSGDL
+119 CDWSALKQYHSGDI
-133 LNRLEKDIDSIVIFL
+133 LNRLEKDIDSIVTFL
-148 TESIPSLLTT
+148 TESIPSLLATVT
-158 LARLAGAFLLLYAMS
+158 RLIGAFLILYIMN
-173 KALALIIIIIC
+173 KTLALIIIIIC

-190 SKLYIKKTR
+190 SKLYVKKTR
-199 KLTHEIR
+199 LITHDIR
-206 ATESEIQTI
+206 TSESKIQTT

-225 LKTFEKTLWAT
+225 LKTFGKTLWAT
-236 DTLNETQEKLKKGI
+236 EILNETQNNLKKGI
-250 RNKTKYSS
+250 KNKTIYSS

-267 FSAGYIVTFTW
+267 FSAGYIITFTW
-278 GVINLENGTITYGA
+278 GVLNLENGIITYGA

-329 VQRIEQEK
+329 LQAIKQEK
-337 LLHKPQ
+337 LFYKPL

-351 FKNVTFQYHKEHPI
+351 LKNVTFQYPKGRHI
-365 FENFSYNFPPH
+365 FENFSYNFTPH

-381 IGETGKGK
+381 VGETGKGK
-389 TTLIRLMLS
+389 TTLIRLVLS
-398 LLHPQQGSIDIYNN
+398 LLHPQKGCIEIYNQ

-432 NTLLNGTIRSNL
+432 NTLLNGTIKSNL
-444 IIGNEYATDTDM
+444 ILGNEYATETDM
-456 QNALAAACANFVFN
+456 VNALTAACANFVFN

-475 DTPCGERGNGLSEGQ
+475 DMPCGEGGNGLSEGQ

-516 DEETEKKIIK
+516 DEDTEKNVIK
-526 NITDLYPLKTII
+526 NITNLYPEKTII

-548 YCTRILHL
+548 YCTHVLHL

>member
-1 MIAEFSQY
+1 ME
-9 AIMKNLT
+9 KLT
-16 SLKDLYIW
+16 SSKDIFIW

-30 GYKLQTIINITIGI
+30 GYKLQTIINIAIGI
-44 LIVLTDL
+44 LLVFTDL

-65 HSNSQW
+65 HNNTRFS
-71 NLKSAITILAVLLIM
+71 LKSAITLLIILLIT
-86 QLLLSYANKWIKA
+86 QLLLSYASKWVKA
-99 TLGAKSTCQMQKDNY
+99 TLGAKSTCQMQKENY

-119 CDWTALKQYHSGDL
+119 CDWSALKQYHSGDI
-133 LNRLEKDIDSIVIFL
+133 LNRLEKDIDSIVTFL
-148 TESIPSLLTT
+148 TESIPSLLATVT
-158 LARLAGAFLLLYAMS
+158 RLIGAFLILYIMN
-173 KALALIIIIIC
+173 KTLALIIIIIC

-190 SKLYIKKTR
+190 SKLYVKKTR
-199 KLTHEIR
+199 LITHDIR
-206 ATESEIQTI
+206 TSESKIQTT

-225 LKTFEKTLWAT
+225 LKTFGKTLWAT
-236 DTLNETQEKLKKGI
+236 EILNETQNNLKKGI
-250 RNKTKYSS
+250 KNKTIYSS

-267 FSAGYIVTFTW
+267 FSAGYIITFTW
-278 GVINLENGTITYGA
+278 GVLNLENGIITYGA

-329 VQRIEQEK
+329 LQAIKQEK
-337 LLHKPQ
+337 LFYKPL

-351 FKNVTFQYHKEHPI
+351 LKNVTFQYPKGRHI
-365 FENFSYNFPPH
+365 FENFSYNFTPH

-381 IGETGKGK
+381 VGETGKVK
-389 TTLIRLMLS
+389 TTLIRLVLS
-398 LLHPQQGSIDIYNN
+398 LLHPQKGCIEIYNK

-432 NTLLNGTIRSNL
+432 NTLLNGTIKSNL
-444 IIGNEYATDTDM
+444 ILGNEYATETDM
-456 QNALAAACANFVFN
+456 VNALTAACANFVFN

-475 DTPCGERGNGLSEGQ
+475 DMPCGEGGNGLSEGQ

-516 DEETEKKIIK
+516 DEDTEKNVIK
-526 NITDLYPLKTII
+526 NITNLYPEKTII

-548 YCTRILHL
+548 YCTHVLYL

>member
-1 MIAEFSQY
+1 ME
-9 AIMKNLT
+9 KLT
-16 SLKDLYIW
+16 SSKDIFIW

-30 GYKLQTIINITIGI
+30 GYKLQTIINIAIGI
-44 LIVLTDL
+44 LLVFTDL

-65 HSNSQW
+65 HNNTRFS
-71 NLKSAITILAVLLIM
+71 LKSAITLLIILLIT
-86 QLLLSYANKWIKA
+86 QLLLSYASKWVKA

-119 CDWTALKQYHSGDL
+119 CDWSALKQYHSGDI
-133 LNRLEKDIDSIVIFL
+133 LNRLEKDIDSIVTFL
-148 TESIPSLLTT
+148 TESIPSLLATVT
-158 LARLAGAFLLLYAMS
+158 RLIGAFLILYIMN
-173 KALALIIIIIC
+173 KTLALIIIIIC

-190 SKLYIKKTR
+190 SKLYVKKTR
-199 KLTHEIR
+199 LITHDIR
-206 ATESEIQTI
+206 TSESKIQTT

-225 LKTFEKTLWAT
+225 LKTFGKTLWAT
-236 DTLNETQEKLKKGI
+236 EILNETQNNLKKGI
-250 RNKTKYSS
+250 KNKTIYSS

-267 FSAGYIVTFTW
+267 FSAGYIITFTW
-278 GVINLENGTITYGA
+278 GVLNLENGIITYGA

-329 VQRIEQEK
+329 LQAIKQEK
-337 LLHKPQ
+337 LFYKPL

-351 FKNVTFQYHKEHPI
+351 LKNVTFQYPKGRHI
-365 FENFSYNFPPH
+365 FENFSYNFAPH

-381 IGETGKGK
+381 VGETGKGK
-389 TTLIRLMLS
+389 TTLIRLVLS
-398 LLHPQQGSIDIYNN
+398 LLHPQKGCIEIYNK

-432 NTLLNGTIRSNL
+432 NTLLNGTIKSNL
-444 IIGNEYATDTDM
+444 ILGNKYATETDM
-456 QNALAAACANFVFN
+456 VNALTAACANFVFN

-475 DTPCGERGNGLSEGQ
+475 DMPCGEGGNGLSEGQ

-516 DEETEKKIIK
+516 DEDTEKNVIK
-526 NITDLYPLKTII
+526 NITNLYPEKTII

-548 YCTRILHL
+548 YCTHVLHL

>member
-1 MIAEFSQY
+1 ME
-9 AIMKNLT
+9 KLT
-16 SLKDLYIW
+16 SSKDIFIW

-30 GYKLQTIINITIGI
+30 GYKLQTIINIAIGI
-44 LIVLTDL
+44 LLVFTDL

-65 HSNSQW
+65 HNNTKFS
-71 NLKSAITILAVLLIM
+71 LKSAITLLIILLIT
-86 QLLLSYANKWIKA
+86 QLLLSYASKWVKA

-119 CDWTALKQYHSGDL
+119 CDWSALKQYHSGDI
-133 LNRLEKDIDSIVIFL
+133 LNRLEKDIDSIVTFL
-148 TESIPSLLTT
+148 TESIPSLLATVT
-158 LARLAGAFLLLYAMS
+158 RLIGAFLILYIMN
-173 KALALIIIIIC
+173 KTLALIIIIIC

-190 SKLYIKKTR
+190 SKLYVKKTR
-199 KLTHEIR
+199 LITHDIR
-206 ATESEIQTI
+206 TSESKIQTT

-225 LKTFEKTLWAT
+225 LKTFGKTLWAT
-236 DTLNETQEKLKKGI
+236 EILNETQNNLKKGI
-250 RNKTKYSS
+250 KNKTIYSS

-267 FSAGYIVTFTW
+267 FSAGYIITFTW
-278 GVINLENGTITYGA
+278 GVLNLENGIITYGA

-329 VQRIEQEK
+329 LQAIKQEK
-337 LLHKPQ
+337 LFYKPL

-351 FKNVTFQYHKEHPI
+351 LKNVTFQYPKGRHI
-365 FENFSYNFPPH
+365 FENFSYNFTPH

-381 IGETGKGK
+381 VGETGKGK
-389 TTLIRLMLS
+389 TTLIRLVLS
-398 LLHPQQGSIDIYNN
+398 LLHPQKGCIEIYNK

-432 NTLLNGTIRSNL
+432 NTLLNGTIKSNL
-444 IIGNEYATDTDM
+444 ILGNEYATETDM
-456 QNALAAACANFVFN
+456 VNALTAACANFVFN

-475 DTPCGERGNGLSEGQ
+475 DMPCGEGGNGLSEGQ

-516 DEETEKKIIK
+516 DEDTEKNVIK
-526 NITDLYPLKTII
+526 NITNLYPEKTII

-548 YCTRILHL
+548 YCTHVLHL

>member
-1 MIAEFSQY
+1 ME
-9 AIMKNLT
+9 KLT
-16 SLKDLYIW
+16 SSKDIFIW

-30 GYKLQTIINITIGI
+30 GYKLQTIINIAIGI
-44 LIVLTDL
+44 LLVFTDL

-65 HSNSQW
+65 HNNTRFS
-71 NLKSAITILAVLLIM
+71 LKSAITLLIILLIT
-86 QLLLSYANKWIKA
+86 QLLLSYASKWVKA

-119 CDWTALKQYHSGDL
+119 CDWSALKQYHSGDI
-133 LNRLEKDIDSIVIFL
+133 LNRLEKDIDSIVTFL
-148 TESIPSLLTT
+148 TESIPSLLATVT
-158 LARLAGAFLLLYAMS
+158 RLIGAFLILYIMN
-173 KALALIIIIIC
+173 KTLALIIIIIC

-190 SKLYIKKTR
+190 SKLYVKKTR
-199 KLTHEIR
+199 LITHDIR
-206 ATESEIQTI
+206 TSESKIQTT

-225 LKTFEKTLWAT
+225 LKTFGKTLWAT
-236 DTLNETQEKLKKGI
+236 EILNETQNNLKKGFK
-250 RNKTKYSS
+250 NKTIYSS

-267 FSAGYIVTFTW
+267 FSAGYIITFTW
-278 GVINLENGTITYGA
+278 GVLNLENGIITYGA

-329 VQRIEQEK
+329 LQAIKQEK
-337 LLHKPQ
+337 LFNKPL

-351 FKNVTFQYHKEHPI
+351 LKNVTFQYPKGRHI
-365 FENFSYNFPPH
+365 FENFSYNFTPH

-381 IGETGKGK
+381 VGETGKGK
-389 TTLIRLMLS
+389 TTLIRLVLS
-398 LLHPQQGSIDIYNN
+398 LLHPQKGCIEIYNK

-432 NTLLNGTIRSNL
+432 NTLLNGTIKSNL
-444 IIGNEYATDTDM
+444 ILGNEYATETDM
-456 QNALAAACANFVFN
+456 VNALTAACANFVFN

-475 DTPCGERGNGLSEGQ
+475 DMPCGEGGNGLSEGQ

-516 DEETEKKIIK
+516 DEDTEKNVIK
-526 NITDLYPLKTII
+526 NITNLYPEKTII

-548 YCTRILHL
+548 YCTHVLHL

>member
-1 MIAEFSQY
+1 ME
-9 AIMKNLT
+9 KLT
-16 SLKDLYIW
+16 SSKDIFIW

-30 GYKLQTIINITIGI
+30 GYKLQTIINIAIGI
-44 LIVLTDL
+44 LLVFTDL

-65 HSNSQW
+65 HNNTRFS
-71 NLKSAITILAVLLIM
+71 LKSAITLLIILLIT
-86 QLLLSYANKWIKA
+86 QLLLSYASKWVKA

-119 CDWTALKQYHSGDL
+119 CDWSALKQYHSGDI
-133 LNRLEKDIDSIVIFL
+133 LNRLEKDIDSIVTFL
-148 TESIPSLLTT
+148 TESIPSLLATVT
-158 LARLAGAFLLLYAMS
+158 RLIGAFLILYIMN
-173 KALALIIIIIC
+173 KTLALIIIIIC

-190 SKLYIKKTR
+190 SKLYVKKTR
-199 KLTHEIR
+199 LITHDIR
-206 ATESEIQTI
+206 TSESKIQTT

-225 LKTFEKTLWAT
+225 LKTFGKTLWAT
-236 DTLNETQEKLKKGI
+236 EILNETQNNLKKGI
-250 RNKTKYSS
+250 KNKTIYSS

-267 FSAGYIVTFTW
+267 FSAGYIITFTW
-278 GVINLENGTITYGA
+278 GVLNLENGIITYGA

-329 VQRIEQEK
+329 LQAIKQEK
-337 LLHKPQ
+337 LFYKPL

-351 FKNVTFQYHKEHPI
+351 LKNVTFQYPKGRHI
-365 FENFSYNFPPH
+365 FENFSYNFTPH

-381 IGETGKGK
+381 VGETGKGK
-389 TTLIRLMLS
+389 TTLIRLVLS
-398 LLHPQQGSIDIYNN
+398 LLHPQKGCIEIYNK

-432 NTLLNGTIRSNL
+432 NTLLNGTIKSNL
-444 IIGNEYATDTDM
+444 ILGNEYATETNM
-456 QNALAAACANFVFN
+456 VNALTAACANFVFN

-475 DTPCGERGNGLSEGQ
+475 DMPCGEGGNGLSEGQ

-516 DEETEKKIIK
+516 DEDTEKNVIK
-526 NITDLYPLKTII
+526 NITNLYPEKTII

-548 YCTRILHL
+548 YCTHVLHL

>member
-1 MIAEFSQY
+1 ME
-9 AIMKNLT
+9 KLT
-16 SLKDLYIW
+16 SSKDIFIW

-30 GYKLQTIINITIGI
+30 GYKLQTIINIAIGI
-44 LIVLTDL
+44 LLVFTDL

-65 HSNSQW
+65 HNNTRFS
-71 NLKSAITILAVLLIM
+71 LKSAITLLIILLIT
-86 QLLLSYANKWIKA
+86 QLLLSYASKWVKA

-119 CDWTALKQYHSGDL
+119 CDWSALKQYHSGDI
-133 LNRLEKDIDSIVIFL
+133 LNRLEKDIDSIVTFL
-148 TESIPSLLTT
+148 TESIPSLLATVT
-158 LARLAGAFLLLYAMS
+158 RLIGAFLILYIMN
-173 KALALIIIIIC
+173 KTLALIIIIIC

-190 SKLYIKKTR
+190 SKLYVKKTR
-199 KLTHEIR
+199 LITHDIR
-206 ATESEIQTI
+206 TSESKIQST

-225 LKTFEKTLWAT
+225 LKTFGKTLWAT
-236 DTLNETQEKLKKGI
+236 EILNETQNNLKKGI
-250 RNKTKYSS
+250 KNKTIYSS

-267 FSAGYIVTFTW
+267 FSAGYIITFTW
-278 GVINLENGTITYGA
+278 GVLNLENGIITYGA

-329 VQRIEQEK
+329 LQAIKQEK
-337 LLHKPQ
+337 LFYKPL

-351 FKNVTFQYHKEHPI
+351 LKNVTFQYPKGRHI
-365 FENFSYNFPPH
+365 FENFSYNFTPH

-381 IGETGKGK
+381 VGETGKGK
-389 TTLIRLMLS
+389 TTLIRLVLS
-398 LLHPQQGSIDIYNN
+398 LLHPQKGCIEIYNK

-432 NTLLNGTIRSNL
+432 NTLLNGTIKSNL
-444 IIGNEYATDTDM
+444 ILGNEYATETDM
-456 QNALAAACANFVFN
+456 VNALTAACANFVFN

-475 DTPCGERGNGLSEGQ
+475 NMPCGEGGNGLSEGQ

-516 DEETEKKIIK
+516 DEDTEKNVIK
-526 NITDLYPLKTII
+526 NITNLYPEKTII

-548 YCTRILHL
+548 YCTHVLHL

>member
-1 MIAEFSQY
+1 ME
-9 AIMKNLT
+9 KLT
-16 SLKDLYIW
+16 SSKDIFIW

-30 GYKLQTIINITIGI
+30 GYKLQTIINIAIGI
-44 LIVLTDL
+44 LLVFTDL

-65 HSNSQW
+65 HNNTRFS
-71 NLKSAITILAVLLIM
+71 LKSAITLLIILLIT
-86 QLLLSYANKWIKA
+86 QLLLSYASKWVKA

-119 CDWTALKQYHSGDL
+119 CDWSALKQYHSGDI
-133 LNRLEKDIDSIVIFL
+133 LNRLEKDIDSIVTFL
-148 TESIPSLLTT
+148 TESIPSLLATVT
-158 LARLAGAFLLLYAMS
+158 RLIGAFLILYIMN
-173 KALALIIIIIC
+173 KTLALIIIIIC

-190 SKLYIKKTR
+190 SKLYVKKTR
-199 KLTHEIR
+199 LITHDIR
-206 ATESEIQTI
+206 TSESKIQTT

-225 LKTFEKTLWAT
+225 LKTFGKTLWAT
-236 DTLNETQEKLKKGI
+236 EILNETQNNLKKGI
-250 RNKTKYSS
+250 KNKTIYSS

-267 FSAGYIVTFTW
+267 FSAGYIITFTW
-278 GVINLENGTITYGA
+278 GVLNLENGIITYGA

-329 VQRIEQEK
+329 LQAIKQEK
-337 LLHKPQ
+337 LFYKPL

-351 FKNVTFQYHKEHPI
+351 LKNVTFQYPKGRHI
-365 FENFSYNFPPH
+365 FENFSYNFAPH

-381 IGETGKGK
+381 VGETGKGK
-389 TTLIRLMLS
+389 TTLIRLVLS
-398 LLHPQQGSIDIYNN
+398 LLHPQKGYIEIYNK

-432 NTLLNGTIRSNL
+432 NTLLNGTIKSNL
-444 IIGNEYATDTDM
+444 ILGNEYATETDM
-456 QNALAAACANFVFN
+456 INALTAACANFVFN

-475 DTPCGERGNGLSEGQ
+475 DMPCGEGGNGLSEGQ

-516 DEETEKKIIK
+516 DEDTEKNVIK
-526 NITDLYPLKTII
+526 NITNLYPEKTII

-548 YCTRILHL
+548 YCTHVLHL

>member
-1 MIAEFSQY
+1 
-9 AIMKNLT
+9 
-16 SLKDLYIW
+16 
-24 LYNTWK
+24 
-30 GYKLQTIINITIGI
+30 
-44 LIVLTDL
+44 
-51 AFVWGTKLCIDIAT
+51 
-65 HSNSQW
+65 
-71 NLKSAITILAVLLIM
+71 
-86 QLLLSYANKWIKA
+86 
-99 TLGAKSTCQMQKDNY
+99 MQKDNY

-119 CDWTALKQYHSGDL
+119 CDWSALKQYHSGDI
-133 LNRLEKDIDSIVIFL
+133 LNRLEKDIDSIVTFL
-148 TESIPSLLTT
+148 TESIPSLLATVT
-158 LARLAGAFLLLYAMS
+158 RLIGAFLILYIMN
-173 KALALIIIIIC
+173 KTLALIITIIC

-190 SKLYIKKTR
+190 SKLYVKKTR
-199 KLTHEIR
+199 LITHDIR
-206 ATESEIQTI
+206 TSESKIQTT

-225 LKTFEKTLWAT
+225 LKTFGKTLWAT
-236 DTLNETQEKLKKGI
+236 EILNETQNNLKKGI
-250 RNKTKYSS
+250 KNKTIYSS

-267 FSAGYIVTFTW
+267 FSAGYIITFTW
-278 GVINLENGTITYGA
+278 GVLNLENGIITYGA

-329 VQRIEQEK
+329 LQAIKQEK
-337 LLHKPQ
+337 LFYKPL

-351 FKNVTFQYHKEHPI
+351 LKNVTFQYPKGRHI
-365 FENFSYNFPPH
+365 FENFSYNFTPH

-381 IGETGKGK
+381 VGETGKGK
-389 TTLIRLMLS
+389 TTLIRLVLS
-398 LLHPQQGSIDIYNN
+398 LLHPQKGCIEIYNK

-432 NTLLNGTIRSNL
+432 NTLLNGTIKSNL
-444 IIGNEYATDTDM
+444 ILGNEYATETDM
-456 QNALAAACANFVFN
+456 VNALTAACAKFVLN

-475 DTPCGERGNGLSEGQ
+475 DMPCGEGGNGLSEGQ

-516 DEETEKKIIK
+516 DEDTEKNVIK
-526 NITDLYPLKTII
+526 NITNLYPEKTII

-548 YCTRILHL
+548 YCTHVLHL

>member
-1 MIAEFSQY
+1 ME
-9 AIMKNLT
+9 KLT
-16 SLKDLYIW
+16 SSKDIFIW

-30 GYKLQTIINITIGI
+30 GYKLQTIINIAIGI
-44 LIVLTDL
+44 LLVFTDL

-65 HSNSQW
+65 HNNTRFS
-71 NLKSAITILAVLLIM
+71 LKSAITLLIILLIT
-86 QLLLSYANKWIKA
+86 QLLLSYASKWVKA

-119 CDWTALKQYHSGDL
+119 CDWSALKKYHSGDI
-133 LNRLEKDIDSIVIFL
+133 LNRLEKDIDSIVTFL
-148 TESIPSLLTT
+148 TESIPSLLATVT
-158 LARLAGAFLLLYAMS
+158 RLIGAFLILYIMN
-173 KALALIIIIIC
+173 KTLALIIIIIC

-190 SKLYIKKTR
+190 SKLYVKKTR
-199 KLTHEIR
+199 LITHDIR
-206 ATESEIQTI
+206 TSESKIQTT

-225 LKTFEKTLWAT
+225 LKTFGKTLWAT
-236 DTLNETQEKLKKGI
+236 EILNETQNNLKKGI
-250 RNKTKYSS
+250 KNKTIYSS

-267 FSAGYIVTFTW
+267 FSAGYIITFTW
-278 GVINLENGTITYGA
+278 GVLNLENGIITYGA

-329 VQRIEQEK
+329 LQAIKQEK
-337 LLHKPQ
+337 LFNKPL

-351 FKNVTFQYHKEHPI
+351 LKNVTFQYPKGRHI
-365 FENFSYNFPPH
+365 FENFSYNFAPH

-381 IGETGKGK
+381 VGETGKGK
-389 TTLIRLMLS
+389 TTLIRLVLS
-398 LLHPQQGSIDIYNN
+398 LLHPQKGCIEIYNQ

-432 NTLLNGTIRSNL
+432 NTLLNGTIKSNL
-444 IIGNEYATDTDM
+444 ILGNEYATETDM
-456 QNALAAACANFVFN
+456 VNALTAACANFVFN

-475 DTPCGERGNGLSEGQ
+475 DMPCGEGGNELSEGQ

-516 DEETEKKIIK
+516 DEDTEKNVIK
-526 NITDLYPLKTII
+526 NITNLYPEKTII

-548 YCTRILHL
+548 YCTHVLHL

>member
-1 MIAEFSQY
+1 ME
-9 AIMKNLT
+9 KLT
-16 SLKDLYIW
+16 SSKDIFIW

-30 GYKLQTIINITIGI
+30 GYKLQTIINIAIGI
-44 LIVLTDL
+44 LLVFTDL

-65 HSNSQW
+65 HNNTRFS
-71 NLKSAITILAVLLIM
+71 LKSAITLLIILLIT
-86 QLLLSYANKWIKA
+86 QLLLSYASKWVKA

-119 CDWTALKQYHSGDL
+119 CDWSALKQYHSGDI
-133 LNRLEKDIDSIVIFL
+133 LNRLEKDIDSIVTFL
-148 TESIPSLLTT
+148 TESIPSLLATVT
-158 LARLAGAFLLLYAMS
+158 RLIGAFLILYIMN
-173 KALALIIIIIC
+173 KTLALIIIIIC

-190 SKLYIKKTR
+190 SKLYVKKTR
-199 KLTHEIR
+199 LITHDIR
-206 ATESEIQTI
+206 TSESKIQTT

-225 LKTFEKTLWAT
+225 LKTFGKTLWAT
-236 DTLNETQEKLKKGI
+236 EILNETQNNLKKGI
-250 RNKTKYSS
+250 KNKTIYSS

-267 FSAGYIVTFTW
+267 FSAGYIITFTW
-278 GVINLENGTITYGA
+278 GVLNLENGIITYGA

-329 VQRIEQEK
+329 LQAIKQEK
-337 LLHKPQ
+337 LFNKPL

-351 FKNVTFQYHKEHPI
+351 LKNVTFQYPKGRHI
-365 FENFSYNFPPH
+365 FENFSYNFAPH

-381 IGETGKGK
+381 VGETGKGK
-389 TTLIRLMLS
+389 TTLIRLVLS
-398 LLHPQQGSIDIYNN
+398 LLHPQKGCIEIYNQ

-432 NTLLNGTIRSNL
+432 NTLLNGTIKSNL
-444 IIGNEYATDTDM
+444 ILGNEYATETDM
-456 QNALAAACANFVFN
+456 VNALTAACANFVFN

-475 DTPCGERGNGLSEGQ
+475 DMPCGEGGNGLSEGQ

-516 DEETEKKIIK
+516 DEYTEKNVIK
-526 NITDLYPLKTII
+526 NITNLYPEKTII

-548 YCTRILHL
+548 YCTHVLHL

>member
-1 MIAEFSQY
+1 ME
-9 AIMKNLT
+9 KLT
-16 SLKDLYIW
+16 SSKDIFIW

-30 GYKLQTIINITIGI
+30 GYKLQTIINIAIGI
-44 LIVLTDL
+44 LLVFTDL

-65 HSNSQW
+65 HNNTRFS
-71 NLKSAITILAVLLIM
+71 LKSAITLLIILLIT
-86 QLLLSYANKWIKA
+86 QLLLSYASKWVKA

-119 CDWTALKQYHSGDL
+119 CDWSALKQYHSGDI
-133 LNRLEKDIDSIVIFL
+133 LNRLEKDIDSIVTFL
-148 TESIPSLLTT
+148 TESIPSLLATVT
-158 LARLAGAFLLLYAMS
+158 RLIGAFLILYIMN
-173 KALALIIIIIC
+173 KTLALIIIIIC

-190 SKLYIKKTR
+190 SKLYVKKTR
-199 KLTHEIR
+199 LITHDIR
-206 ATESEIQTI
+206 TSESKIQTT

-225 LKTFEKTLWAT
+225 LKTFGKTLWAT
-236 DTLNETQEKLKKGI
+236 EILNETQNNLKKGI
-250 RNKTKYSS
+250 KNKTIYSS

-267 FSAGYIVTFTW
+267 FSAGYIITFTW
-278 GVINLENGTITYGA
+278 GVLNLENGIITYGA

-321 TASERIIE
+321 TASDRIIE
-329 VQRIEQEK
+329 LQAIKQEK
-337 LLHKPQ
+337 LFYKPL

-351 FKNVTFQYHKEHPI
+351 LKNVTFQYPKGRHI
-365 FENFSYNFPPH
+365 FENFSYNFTPH

-381 IGETGKGK
+381 VGETGKGK
-389 TTLIRLMLS
+389 TTLIRLVLS
-398 LLHPQQGSIDIYNN
+398 LLHPQKGCIEIYNK

-432 NTLLNGTIRSNL
+432 NTLLNGTIKSNL
-444 IIGNEYATDTDM
+444 ILGNEYATETDM
-456 QNALAAACANFVFN
+456 VNALTAACANFVFN

-475 DTPCGERGNGLSEGQ
+475 DMPCGEGGNGLSEGQ

-516 DEETEKKIIK
+516 DEDTEKNVIK
-526 NITDLYPLKTII
+526 NITNLYPEKTII

-548 YCTRILHL
+548 YCTHVLHL

>member
-1 MIAEFSQY
+1 ME
-9 AIMKNLT
+9 KLT
-16 SLKDLYIW
+16 SSKDIFIW

-30 GYKLQTIINITIGI
+30 GYKLQTIINIAIGI
-44 LIVLTDL
+44 LLVFTDL

-65 HSNSQW
+65 HNNTRFS
-71 NLKSAITILAVLLIM
+71 LKSAITLLIILLIT
-86 QLLLSYANKWIKA
+86 QLLLSYASKWVKA

-119 CDWTALKQYHSGDL
+119 CDWSALKQYHSGDI
-133 LNRLEKDIDSIVIFL
+133 LNRLEKDIDSIVTFL
-148 TESIPSLLTT
+148 TESIPSLLATVT
-158 LARLAGAFLLLYAMS
+158 RLIGAFLILYIMN
-173 KALALIIIIIC
+173 KTLALIIIIIC

-190 SKLYIKKTR
+190 SKLYVKKTR
-199 KLTHEIR
+199 LITHDIR
-206 ATESEIQTI
+206 TSESKIQTT

-225 LKTFEKTLWAT
+225 LKTFGKTLWAT
-236 DTLNETQEKLKKGI
+236 EILNETQNNLKKGI
-250 RNKTKYSS
+250 KNKTIYSS

-267 FSAGYIVTFTW
+267 FSAGYIITFTW
-278 GVINLENGTITYGA
+278 GVLNLENGIITYGA

-329 VQRIEQEK
+329 LQAIKQEK
-337 LLHKPQ
+337 LFNKPL

-351 FKNVTFQYHKEHPI
+351 LKNVTFQYPKGRHI
-365 FENFSYNFPPH
+365 FENFSYNFTPH

-381 IGETGKGK
+381 VGETGKGK
-389 TTLIRLMLS
+389 TTLIRLVLS
-398 LLHPQQGSIDIYNN
+398 LLHPQKGCIEIYNQ

-432 NTLLNGTIRSNL
+432 NTLLNGTIKSNL
-444 IIGNEYATDTDM
+444 ILGNEYATETDM
-456 QNALAAACANFVFN
+456 VNALTAACANFVFN

-475 DTPCGERGNGLSEGQ
+475 DMSCGEGGNGLSEGQ

-516 DEETEKKIIK
+516 DEDTEKNVIK
-526 NITDLYPLKTII
+526 NITNLYPEKTII

-548 YCTRILHL
+548 YCTHVLHL

>member
-1 MIAEFSQY
+1 ME
-9 AIMKNLT
+9 KLT
-16 SLKDLYIW
+16 SSKDIFIW

-30 GYKLQTIINITIGI
+30 GYKLQTIINIAIGI
-44 LIVLTDL
+44 LLVFTDL

-65 HSNSQW
+65 HNNTRFS
-71 NLKSAITILAVLLIM
+71 LKSAITLLIILLIT
-86 QLLLSYANKWIKA
+86 QLLLSYASKWVKA

-119 CDWTALKQYHSGDL
+119 CDWSALKQYHSGDI
-133 LNRLEKDIDSIVIFL
+133 LNRLEKDIDSIVTFL
-148 TESIPSLLTT
+148 TESIPSLLATVT
-158 LARLAGAFLLLYAMS
+158 RLIGAFLILYIMN
-173 KALALIIIIIC
+173 KTLALIIIIIC

-190 SKLYIKKTR
+190 SKLYVKKTR
-199 KLTHEIR
+199 LITHDIR
-206 ATESEIQTI
+206 TSESKIQTT
-215 IQEGLQHITV
+215 IQEGLQHITI
-225 LKTFEKTLWAT
+225 LKTFGKTLWAT
-236 DTLNETQEKLKKGI
+236 EILNETQNDLKKGI
-250 RNKTKYSS
+250 KNKTIYSS

-267 FSAGYIVTFTW
+267 FSAGYIITFTW
-278 GVINLENGTITYGA
+278 GVLNLENGIITYGA

-329 VQRIEQEK
+329 LQAIKQEK
-337 LLHKPQ
+337 LFYKPL

-351 FKNVTFQYHKEHPI
+351 LKNVTFQYPKGRHI
-365 FENFSYNFPPH
+365 FENFSYNFTPH

-381 IGETGKGK
+381 VGETGKGK
-389 TTLIRLMLS
+389 TTLIRLVLS
-398 LLHPQQGSIDIYNN
+398 LLHPQKGCIEIYNK

-432 NTLLNGTIRSNL
+432 NTLLNGTIKSNL
-444 IIGNEYATDTDM
+444 ILGNEYATETDM
-456 QNALAAACANFVFN
+456 VNALTAACANFVFN

-475 DTPCGERGNGLSEGQ
+475 DMPCGEGGNGLSEGQ

-516 DEETEKKIIK
+516 DEDTEKNVIK
-526 NITDLYPLKTII
+526 NITNLYPEKTII

-548 YCTRILHL
+548 YCTHVLHL

>member
-1 MIAEFSQY
+1 ME
-9 AIMKNLT
+9 KLT
-16 SLKDLYIW
+16 SSKDIFIW

-30 GYKLQTIINITIGI
+30 GYKLQTIINIAIGI
-44 LIVLTDL
+44 LLVFTDL

-65 HSNSQW
+65 HNNTRFS
-71 NLKSAITILAVLLIM
+71 LKSAITLLIILLIT
-86 QLLLSYANKWIKA
+86 QLLLSYASKWVKA

-119 CDWTALKQYHSGDL
+119 CDWSALKQYHSGDI
-133 LNRLEKDIDSIVIFL
+133 LNRLEKDIDSIVTFL
-148 TESIPSLLTT
+148 TESIPSLLATVT
-158 LARLAGAFLLLYAMS
+158 RLIGAFLILYIMN
-173 KALALIIIIIC
+173 KTLALIIIIIC

-190 SKLYIKKTR
+190 SKLYVKKTR
-199 KLTHEIR
+199 LITHDIR
-206 ATESEIQTI
+206 TSESKIQTT

-225 LKTFEKTLWAT
+225 LKTFGKTLWAT
-236 DTLNETQEKLKKGI
+236 EILNETQNNLKKGI
-250 RNKTKYSS
+250 KNKTIYSS

-267 FSAGYIVTFTW
+267 FSAGYIFTFTW
-278 GVINLENGTITYGA
+278 GVLNLENGIITYGA

-329 VQRIEQEK
+329 LQAIKQEK
-337 LLHKPQ
+337 LFYKPL

-351 FKNVTFQYHKEHPI
+351 LKNVTFQYPKGRHI
-365 FENFSYNFPPH
+365 FENFSYNFTPH

-381 IGETGKGK
+381 VGETGKGK
-389 TTLIRLMLS
+389 TTLIRLALS
-398 LLHPQQGSIDIYNN
+398 LLHPQKGCIEIYNK

-432 NTLLNGTIRSNL
+432 NTLLNGTIKSNL
-444 IIGNEYATDTDM
+444 ILGNEYATETDM
-456 QNALAAACANFVFN
+456 VNALTAACANFVFN

-475 DTPCGERGNGLSEGQ
+475 DMPCGEGGNGLSEGQ

-516 DEETEKKIIK
+516 DEDTEKNVIK
-526 NITDLYPLKTII
+526 NITNLYPEKTII

-548 YCTRILHL
+548 YCTHVLHL

>member
-1 MIAEFSQY
+1 ME
-9 AIMKNLT
+9 KLT
-16 SLKDLYIW
+16 SSKDIFIW

-30 GYKLQTIINITIGI
+30 GYKLQTIINIAIGI
-44 LIVLTDL
+44 LLVFTDL

-65 HSNSQW
+65 HNNTRFS
-71 NLKSAITILAVLLIM
+71 LKSAITLLIILLIT
-86 QLLLSYANKWIKA
+86 QLLLSYASKWVKA

-119 CDWTALKQYHSGDL
+119 CDWSALKQYHSGDI
-133 LNRLEKDIDSIVIFL
+133 LNRLEKDIDSIVTFL
-148 TESIPSLLTT
+148 TESIPSLLATVT
-158 LARLAGAFLLLYAMS
+158 RLIGAFLILYIMN
-173 KALALIIIIIC
+173 KTLALIIIIIC

-190 SKLYIKKTR
+190 SKLYVKKTR
-199 KLTHEIR
+199 LITHDIR
-206 ATESEIQTI
+206 TSESKIQTT

-225 LKTFEKTLWAT
+225 LKTFGKTLWAT
-236 DTLNETQEKLKKGI
+236 EILNETQNNLKKGI
-250 RNKTKYSS
+250 KNKTIYSS

-267 FSAGYIVTFTW
+267 FSAGYIITFTW
-278 GVINLENGTITYGA
+278 GVLNLENGIITYGA

-329 VQRIEQEK
+329 LQAIKQEK
-337 LLHKPQ
+337 LFYKPL

-351 FKNVTFQYHKEHPI
+351 LKNVTFQYPKGRHI
-365 FENFSYNFPPH
+365 FENFSYNFTPH

-381 IGETGKGK
+381 VGETGKGK
-389 TTLIRLMLS
+389 TTLIRLVLS
-398 LLHPQQGSIDIYNN
+398 LLHPQKGCIEIYNK

-432 NTLLNGTIRSNL
+432 NTLLNGTIKSNL
-444 IIGNEYATDTDM
+444 ILGNEYASETDM
-456 QNALAAACANFVFN
+456 VNALTAACANFVFN

-475 DTPCGERGNGLSEGQ
+475 DMPCGEGGNGLSEGQ

-516 DEETEKKIIK
+516 DEDTEKNVIK
-526 NITDLYPLKTII
+526 NITNLYPEKTII

-548 YCTRILHL
+548 YCTHVLHL

>member
-1 MIAEFSQY
+1 ME
-9 AIMKNLT
+9 KLT
-16 SLKDLYIW
+16 SSKDIFIW

-30 GYKLQTIINITIGI
+30 GYKLQTIINIAIGI
-44 LIVLTDL
+44 LLVFTDL

-65 HSNSQW
+65 HNNTRFS
-71 NLKSAITILAVLLIM
+71 LKSAITLLIILLIT
-86 QLLLSYANKWIKA
+86 QLLLSYASKWVKA

-119 CDWTALKQYHSGDL
+119 CDWSALKQYHSGDI
-133 LNRLEKDIDSIVIFL
+133 LNRLEKDIDSIVTFL
-148 TESIPSLLTT
+148 TESIPSLLATVT
-158 LARLAGAFLLLYAMS
+158 RLIGAFLILYIMN
-173 KALALIIIIIC
+173 KTLALIIIIIC

-190 SKLYIKKTR
+190 SKLYVKKTR
-199 KLTHEIR
+199 LITHDIR
-206 ATESEIQTI
+206 TSESKIQTT
-215 IQEGLQHITV
+215 IQEGLQHITI
-225 LKTFEKTLWAT
+225 LKTFGKTLWAT
-236 DTLNETQEKLKKGI
+236 EILNETQNDLKKGI
-250 RNKTKYSS
+250 KNKTIYSS

-267 FSAGYIVTFTW
+267 FSAGYIITFTW
-278 GVINLENGTITYGA
+278 GVLNLENGIITYGA

-329 VQRIEQEK
+329 LQAIKQEK
-337 LLHKPQ
+337 LFYKPL

-351 FKNVTFQYHKEHPI
+351 LKNVTFQYPKGRHI
-365 FENFSYNFPPH
+365 FENFSYNFTPH

-381 IGETGKGK
+381 VGETGKGK
-389 TTLIRLMLS
+389 TTLIRLVLS
-398 LLHPQQGSIDIYNN
+398 LLHPQKGCIEIYNK

-432 NTLLNGTIRSNL
+432 NTLLNGTIKSNL
-444 IIGNEYATDTDM
+444 ILGNEYATETDM
-456 QNALAAACANFVFN
+456 VNALTAACANFVFN

-475 DTPCGERGNGLSEGQ
+475 DMPCGEGGNGLSEGQ

-516 DEETEKKIIK
+516 DEDTEKNVIK
-526 NITDLYPLKTII
+526 NITNLYPEKTII

-548 YCTRILHL
+548 YCTNVLHL

>member
-1 MIAEFSQY
+1 ME
-9 AIMKNLT
+9 KLT
-16 SLKDLYIW
+16 SSKDIFIW

-30 GYKLQTIINITIGI
+30 GYKLQTIINIAIGI
-44 LIVLTDL
+44 LLVFTDL

-65 HSNSQW
+65 HNNTRFS
-71 NLKSAITILAVLLIM
+71 LKSAITLLIILLIT
-86 QLLLSYANKWIKA
+86 QLLLSYASKWVKA

-119 CDWTALKQYHSGDL
+119 CDWSALKQYHSGDI
-133 LNRLEKDIDSIVIFL
+133 LNRLEKDIDSIVTFL
-148 TESIPSLLTT
+148 TESIPSLLATVT
-158 LARLAGAFLLLYAMS
+158 RLIGAFLILYIMN
-173 KALALIIIIIC
+173 KTLALIIIIIC

-190 SKLYIKKTR
+190 SKLYVKKTR
-199 KLTHEIR
+199 LITHDIR
-206 ATESEIQTI
+206 TSESKIQST

-225 LKTFEKTLWAT
+225 LKTFGKTLWAT
-236 DTLNETQEKLKKGI
+236 EILNETQNNLKKGI
-250 RNKTKYSS
+250 KNKTIYSS

-267 FSAGYIVTFTW
+267 FSAGYIITFTW
-278 GVINLENGTITYGA
+278 GVLNLENGIITYGA

-329 VQRIEQEK
+329 LQAIKQEK
-337 LLHKPQ
+337 LFYKPL

-351 FKNVTFQYHKEHPI
+351 LKNVTFRYPKGRHI
-365 FENFSYNFPPH
+365 FENFSYNFAPH

-381 IGETGKGK
+381 VGETGKGK
-389 TTLIRLMLS
+389 TTLIRLVLS
-398 LLHPQQGSIDIYNN
+398 LLHPQKGCIEIYNK

-432 NTLLNGTIRSNL
+432 NTLLNGTIKSNL
-444 IIGNEYATDTDM
+444 ILGNEYATETDM
-456 QNALAAACANFVFN
+456 VNALTAACANFVFN

-475 DTPCGERGNGLSEGQ
+475 DMPCGEGGNGLSEGQ

-516 DEETEKKIIK
+516 DEDTEKNVIK
-526 NITDLYPLKTII
+526 NITNLYPEKTII

-548 YCTRILHL
+548 YCTHVLHL